1 MHRVQILS
9 VGTETLL
16 FNYSEM
22 VEESV
27 KVDKKIISVNRY
39 CDASGA
45 FFVQ

>member
-27 KVDKKIISVNRY
+27 KVDKKIISVNMYR
-39 CDASGA
+39 DASSA